1 LDLLEAVQES
11 GSAPVFRENSRV
23 LGTVSLSGSP
33 IQIGRLPAVRD
44 DTSRFFSG
52 NASDHFTPRS
62 AWTRLAIVI
71 WGGISAGFD
80 MLFRPFC

>member
-11 GSAPVFRENSRV
+11 GSARVFPENSRV

-52 NASDHFTPRS
+52 HASDHFTPRS
-62 AWTRLAIVI
+62 AWTQLAIMI
-71 WGGISAGFD
+71 GDGFSAGFD
-80 MLFRPFC
+80 VLFRPFC